1 MKKKIFAATFLAVC
15 SAGLFIGL
23 AGGAEWGTTP
33 CGLVAFVT
41 LSVAT
46 FVSFAAADI
55 FGREEKK

>member
-1 MKKKIFAATFLAVC
+1 MKKKTIFAATFLAVC
-15 SAGLFIGL
+15 GAGLFVGM

-33 CGLVAFVT
+33 CGFVALVT

-55 FGREEKK
+55 LGVKAK